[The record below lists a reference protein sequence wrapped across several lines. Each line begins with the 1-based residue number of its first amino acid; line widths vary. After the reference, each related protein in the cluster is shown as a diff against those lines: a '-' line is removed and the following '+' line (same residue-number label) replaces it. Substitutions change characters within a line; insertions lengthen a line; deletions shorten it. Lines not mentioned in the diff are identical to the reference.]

1 MKEYKRDKRVLVPR
15 DEFEE
20 EAGEGLGR
28 LSREEAEADLRELKA
43 RMERRVT
50 RPRAIWLPA
59 AAAVLI
65 LLVASGILV
74 SLLRERP
81 ARDMQLAQK
90 ESSPEAEII
99 ADSAYP
105 GMTGEAVT
113 DTALISMAAPV
124 EKKGHAPGESAA
136 TDRSV
141 AAGVADAADELHAA
155 VEEDAGAGV
164 VANDLAAANE
174 NAVIKEVTVANE
186 VIVVDEPVV
195 QMIGAMDEEAEEV
208 VVEALPQVTMTGMAA
223 RSKKSDRDTAR
234 EADGNKEKAK
244 VEAVEPTE
252 PRPAAATEAKAAT
265 EPKPAAAAKAAAV
278 QGAGVPDSPVLPAVG
293 WKEYLKW
300 VTKNI
305 RYPEGV
311 TPVVRQEVVVS
322 FTVQADGTVSDL
334 EVVRTPGEQFTAEAF
349 RLLQAGPQWVPAR
362 IGRNAAGEEVILMF
376 VFK

>member
-28 LSREEAEADLRELKA
+28 LSCEEAEADLRELKA

-50 RPRAIWLPA
+50 RPRAIWWPA

-81 ARDMQLAQK
+81 VRDMQLAQK

-99 ADSAYP
+99 ADSAHS

-113 DTALISMAAPV
+113 DTALIAMAAPL
-124 EKKGHAPGESAA
+124 ERKEHAPGASAA
-136 TDRSV
+136 TERNV
-141 AAGVADAADELHAA
+141 PALVTDAADELYAA

-164 VANDLAAANE
+164 V
-174 NAVIKEVTVANE
+174 VHEVAVANE

-195 QMIGAMDEEAEEV
+195 QMIGVTEDEAEEV
-208 VVEALPQVTMTGMAA
+208 VVQALPQVTMTGMAA

-234 EADGNKEKAK
+234 EAAGNKEKAK
-244 VEAVEPTE
+244 TEAD
-252 PRPAAATEAKAAT
+252 ATAEAKA
-265 EPKPAAAAKAAAV
+265 AAAAKAAAV
-278 QGAGVPDSPVLPAVG
+278 QGAGVPESQALPAGG
-293 WKEYLKW
+293 WMEYLSW

-322 FTVQADGTVSDL
+322 FTVQADSTVSDL
-334 EVVRTPGEQFTAEAF
+334 KVVRTPGEQFTAEAF
-349 RLLQAGPQWVPAR
+349 RLLQEGPHWVPAR
-362 IGRNAAGEEVILMF
+362 QNGKVETKVIICKF
-376 VFK
+376 IIE

>member
-28 LSREEAEADLRELKA
+28 LSCEEAEADLRELKA

-50 RPRAIWLPA
+50 RPRAIWWPA

-65 LLVASGILV
+65 LLVASGTLV

-81 ARDMQLAQK
+81 VRDMQLAQK

-99 ADSAYP
+99 ADSAHS

-113 DTALISMAAPV
+113 DTALIAMAAPV
-124 EKKGHAPGESAA
+124 EKKGHAPGAPAA
-136 TDRSV
+136 TERNV
-141 AAGVADAADELHAA
+141 PALVVDAADEVYAA

-164 VANDLAAANE
+164 VVNE
-174 NAVIKEVTVANE
+174 VAVAHEDAMAHEVTVANE

-195 QMIGAMDEEAEEV
+195 QMIGVTEDEAEEV
-208 VVEALPQVTMTGMAA
+208 VVQALPQVTMTGMAA

-234 EADGNKEKAK
+234 EAAGNKDKVKTETDAATEVKA
-244 VEAVEPTE
+244 
-252 PRPAAATEAKAAT
+252 AAATDAKAA
-265 EPKPAAAAKAAAV
+265 ADAKTAAV

-293 WKEYLKW
+293 WVEYQKW
-300 VTKNI
+300 VAENI

-322 FTVQADGTVSDL
+322 FTVQADRTVSNL
-334 EVVRTPGEQFTAEAF
+334 KVVRTPGEQFTAEAF
-349 RLLQAGPQWVPAR
+349 RLLQEGPKWVPAR
-362 IGRNAAGEEVILMF
+362 QNGKVETKVIICKF
-376 VFK
+376 IFE

>member
-234 EADGNKEKAK
+234 EAAGNKDKAK
-244 VEAVEPTE
+244 TEAD
-252 PRPAAATEAKAAT
+252 ATADATAEAKA
-265 EPKPAAAAKAAAV
+265 AAAAKAAAV
-278 QGAGVPDSPVLPAVG
+278 QGAGVPESQALPAGG
-293 WKEYLKW
+293 WMEYLSW

-322 FTVQADGTVSDL
+322 FTVQADSTVSDL
-334 EVVRTPGEQFTAEAF
+334 KVVRTPGEQFTAEAF
-349 RLLQAGPQWVPAR
+349 RLLQEGPHWVPAR
-362 IGRNAAGEEVILMF
+362 IGGNVTGEEVILRF

>member
-1 MKEYKRDKRVLVPR
+1 MKEYKRDKRVLIPR

-28 LSREEAEADLRELKA
+28 LSCEEAEADLRELKA

-50 RPRAIWLPA
+50 RPRAIWWPA

-65 LLVASGILV
+65 LLVASGTLV

-81 ARDMQLAQK
+81 VRDMQLAQK

-99 ADSAYP
+99 ADSAHS

-113 DTALISMAAPV
+113 DTALIAMAAPL
-124 EKKGHAPGESAA
+124 ERKEHAPGA
-136 TDRSV
+136 SV
-141 AAGVADAADELHAA
+141 ATERNVPALVTDAADELYAA

-164 VANDLAAANE
+164 V
-174 NAVIKEVTVANE
+174 VHEVAVANE

-195 QMIGAMDEEAEEV
+195 QMIGVTEDEAEEV
-208 VVEALPQVTMTGMAA
+208 VVQALPQVTMTGMAA

-234 EADGNKEKAK
+234 EAAGNKEKAK
-244 VEAVEPTE
+244 TEAD
-252 PRPAAATEAKAAT
+252 ATADATAEAKA
-265 EPKPAAAAKAAAV
+265 AAAAKAAAV
-278 QGAGVPDSPVLPAVG
+278 QGAGVPESQALPAGG
-293 WKEYLKW
+293 WMEYLSW

-322 FTVQADGTVSDL
+322 FTVQADSTVSDL
-334 EVVRTPGEQFTAEAF
+334 KVVHTPGEQFTAEAF
-349 RLLQAGPQWVPAR
+349 RLLQEGPHWVPAR
-362 IGRNAAGEEVILMF
+362 IGGNVTGEEVILRF

>member
-28 LSREEAEADLRELKA
+28 LSCEEAEADLRELKA

-50 RPRAIWLPA
+50 RPRAIWWPA

-81 ARDMQLAQK
+81 VRDMQLAQK

-99 ADSAYP
+99 ADSAHS

-113 DTALISMAAPV
+113 DTALIAMAAPL
-124 EKKGHAPGESAA
+124 ERKEHAPGA
-136 TDRSV
+136 SV
-141 AAGVADAADELHAA
+141 ATERNVPALVTDAADELYAA
-155 VEEDAGAGV
+155 VEEDTGAGV
-164 VANDLAAANE
+164 VVHE
-174 NAVIKEVTVANE
+174 VAVTNE

-195 QMIGAMDEEAEEV
+195 QMIGVTEDEAEEV
-208 VVEALPQVTMTGMAA
+208 VVQALPQVTMTGMAA
-223 RSKKSDRDTAR
+223 RSKKSDWDTAR
-234 EADGNKEKAK
+234 EAAGNKDKAK
-244 VEAVEPTE
+244 TEAD
-252 PRPAAATEAKAAT
+252 ATADATAEAKA
-265 EPKPAAAAKAAAV
+265 AAAAKAAAV
-278 QGAGVPDSPVLPAVG
+278 QGAGVPESQALPAGG
-293 WKEYLKW
+293 WMEYLSW

-322 FTVQADGTVSDL
+322 FTVQADSTVSDL
-334 EVVRTPGEQFTAEAF
+334 KVVHTPGEQFTAEAF
-349 RLLQAGPQWVPAR
+349 RLLQEGPHWVPAR
-362 IGRNAAGEEVILMF
+362 IGGNVTGEEVILRF

>member
-28 LSREEAEADLRELKA
+28 LSCEEAEADLRELKA

-50 RPRAIWLPA
+50 RPRAIWWPA

-65 LLVASGILV
+65 LLVASGTLV

-81 ARDMQLAQK
+81 VRDMQLAQK

-99 ADSAYP
+99 ADSAHS

-113 DTALISMAAPV
+113 DTALIAMAAHL
-124 EKKGHAPGESAA
+124 ERKEHAPGA
-136 TDRSV
+136 SV
-141 AAGVADAADELHAA
+141 ATERNVPALVTDAADELYAA
-155 VEEDAGAGV
+155 VEEDTGAGV
-164 VANDLAAANE
+164 V
-174 NAVIKEVTVANE
+174 VHEVAVANE

-195 QMIGAMDEEAEEV
+195 QMIGVTEDEAEEV
-208 VVEALPQVTMTGMAA
+208 VVQALPQVTMTGMAA

-234 EADGNKEKAK
+234 EAAGNKEKAK
-244 VEAVEPTE
+244 TEAD
-252 PRPAAATEAKAAT
+252 ATAEAKA
-265 EPKPAAAAKAAAV
+265 AAAAKAAAV
-278 QGAGVPDSPVLPAVG
+278 QGAGVPESQALPAGG
-293 WKEYLKW
+293 WMEYLSW

-322 FTVQADGTVSDL
+322 FTVQADSTVSDL
-334 EVVRTPGEQFTAEAF
+334 KVVHTPGEQFTAEAF
-349 RLLQAGPQWVPAR
+349 RLLQEGPHWVPAR
-362 IGRNAAGEEVILMF
+362 IGGNVTGEEVILRF